1 MAEEMKT
8 GYEFEFEENRQ
19 SEDQIA
25 LAEQIEMNFKEA
37 FEHKASLGLM
47 DDWATY
53 EDYWAGRVNETG
65 GEDHPASNTN
75 IIHPIIESQVADL
88 VDQPLDIML
97 KGLEPSDQRYAK
109 NTQAL
114 LEWVWKKNNP
124 ELKLDKAERQRLKFG
139 GSVIKVW
146 FDPHAF
152 KDRGLPTFDP
162 INSAN
167 YFPDPKIKDYLK
179 MQDADFIIHA
189 MPKSIKYLR
198 QRFGENAKMVEANA
212 QYQNSPLIYEGSDA
226 DAAGQA
232 GKSQALLI
240 EQWSRELD
248 ENDEW
253 ILRVVHMANGIILR
267 DSFEDLKDEESGKVS
282 SYYENG
288 KYPFVYIPCY
298 SREGVMWGMG
308 DITLLK
314 PIQDMIN
321 DLDDQIRMNARLM
334 GNIQVVV
341 GIATG
346 INLKKWT
353 NKPGL
358 KIPARDPSAWKMV
371 TPPNIPSHI
380 PGRRAEG
387 FREAEIISGRSD
399 IVEGRSGGSLRA
411 ASAVISMQEAGLRRV
426 NHKRLLAQAG
436 YKMVIELLLDYIKEF
451 YTEEMAFRLTN
462 ADAKESDDNYMWAT
476 GSQLK
481 NIPKLVP
488 DYGGVQ
494 DDDGNLPLAELK
506 DEEGNTME
514 KEAEFDIE
522 VIVGTGLPNNKAFIY
537 QATIELHREG
547 ILTNEEAR
555 LCLKELINWPIID
568 PHNPIGE
575 FDGRNLSPEQMAMQ
589 NGMPQEGQMPDP
601 NMMNEPMMNDPMQ
614 QEQNLPP
621 DVINAI
627 ASMMGGP
634 GA

>member
-1 MAEEMKT
+1 MADELNT
-8 GYEFEFEENRQ
+8 GFEFEYE
-19 SEDQIA
+19 EDNQGEDKEA
-25 LAEQIEMNFKEA
+25 LAEQITMNFKEA
-37 FEHKASLGLM
+37 FEHKTALGLM
-47 DDWATY
+47 EDWATF

-75 IIHPIIESQVADL
+75 IVHPIIESQVADL
-88 VDQPLDIML
+88 VDQPLDILL

-114 LEWVWKKNNP
+114 IDWVWKKNNP

-146 FDPHAF
+146 FDPYAF
-152 KDRGLPTFDP
+152 NDRGLPTFDP
-162 INSAN
+162 INPAN
-167 YFPDPKIKDYLK
+167 FFPDPKIKDYLK

-198 QRFGENAKMVEANA
+198 QRYGEVAKMVEANA
-212 QYQNSPLIYEGSDA
+212 QYQYSPLIYEGSAA
-226 DAAGQA
+226 DTSGES

-240 EQWSRELD
+240 EQWSKELD

-267 DSFEDLKDEESGKVS
+267 DSFEDLQEEETGKIS

-298 SREGVMWGMG
+298 SREGVLWGMG
-308 DITLLK
+308 DVGLLK

-334 GNIQVVV
+334 GNIQIVV

-358 KIPARDPSAWKMV
+358 KIPARDPNSWKMV
-371 TPPNIPSHI
+371 QPPTIPNHI
-380 PGRRAEG
+380 PGRRQEG
-387 FREAEIISGRSD
+387 FKEAEIISGRSD

-436 YKMVIELLLDYIKEF
+436 YKMVVELLLDYVKEF
-451 YTEEMAFRLTN
+451 YTEEMAFRITGV
-462 ADAKESDDNYMWAT
+462 EPTGTDNDFMWFK
-476 GSQLK
+476 GSQLN

-488 DYGGVQ
+488 DYGAPL
-494 DDDGNLPLAELK
+494 DDNQMLPLTELK
-506 DEEGNTME
+506 DEEGNVMD

-522 VIVGTGLPNNKAFIY
+522 VIVGTGLPNNKAFVY

-547 ILTNEEAR
+547 VITNEEAR
-555 LCLKELINWPIID
+555 MCLKELINWPIID
-568 PHNPIGE
+568 PMNPVG
-575 FDGRNLSPEQMAMQ
+575 DYTGRNLSPEQMAMLNQ
-589 NGMPQEGQMPDP
+589 GGGGMMG
-601 NMMNEPMMNDPMQ
+601 EPMVNDPMI

-621 DVINAI
+621 EIMNQV
-627 ASMMGGP
+627 ASIMGGP
-634 GA
+634 GI

>member
-1 MAEEMKT
+1 MADEMNT
-8 GYEFEFEENRQ
+8 GFEFEYEENKQ
-19 SEDQIA
+19 SEDQKA
-25 LAEQIEMNFKEA
+25 LAEQITMNFKEA
-37 FEHKASLGLM
+37 YEHKTALGLM
-47 DDWATY
+47 DDWAIY

-88 VDQPLDIML
+88 VDQPLDILL

-114 LEWVWKKNNP
+114 IDWVWKKNNP

-146 FDPHAF
+146 FDPFAF
-152 KDRGLPTFDP
+152 NDRGLPTFDP
-162 INSAN
+162 INPAN
-167 YFPDPKIKDYLK
+167 FFPDPKIKDYLK

-198 QRFGENAKMVEANA
+198 QRFGEVAKMVEANA
-212 QYQNSPLIYEGSDA
+212 QYQYSPLIYEGSASDTS
-226 DAAGQA
+226 GES

-240 EQWSRELD
+240 EQWSRELN
-248 ENDEW
+248 ESDEW
-253 ILRVVHMANGIILR
+253 ILRVIHMANGIILR
-267 DSFEDLKDEESGKVS
+267 DSFEDLKEEETGKIS

-298 SREGVMWGMG
+298 SREGILWGMG
-308 DITLLK
+308 DVGLLK

-334 GNIQVVV
+334 GNIQIVV

-358 KIPARDPSAWKMV
+358 KIPARDPNAWQIVK
-371 TPPNIPSHI
+371 PPPIPNHI
-380 PGRRAEG
+380 PGRRQEG
-387 FREAEIISGRSD
+387 FKEAEIISGRSD

-436 YKMVIELLLDYIKEF
+436 YKMVVELLLDYIKEF
-451 YTEEMAFRLTN
+451 YTEEMAFRITGVEPT
-462 ADAKESDDNYMWAT
+462 DTDNDFMWFK
-476 GSQLK
+476 GSQLN

-488 DYGGVQ
+488 DYGAPT
-494 DDDGNLPLAELK
+494 DDTGKLPLTELR
-506 DEEGNTME
+506 DEQGNIMD

-522 VIVGTGLPNNKAFIY
+522 VIVGTGLPNNKAFVY
-537 QATIELHREG
+537 QATVELHREG

-555 LCLKELINWPIID
+555 LCLKELINWPVID
-568 PHNPIGE
+568 PMNPVGE
-575 FDGRNLSPEQMAMQ
+575 YAGRNLSPEQMAMLNQ
-589 NGMPQEGQMPDP
+589 GGGGGMMG
-601 NMMNEPMMNDPMQ
+601 EPMIDDPMI

-621 DVINAI
+621 EIMNQV
-627 ASMMGGP
+627 ASIMGGP
-634 GA
+634 GI

>member
-1 MAEEMKT
+1 MADEMNT
-8 GYEFEFEENRQ
+8 GFEFEYEENKQ
-19 SEDQIA
+19 SEDQKA
-25 LAEQIEMNFKEA
+25 LAEQITMNFKEA
-37 FEHKASLGLM
+37 YEHKTALGLM
-47 DDWATY
+47 DDWAIY
-53 EDYWAGRVNETG
+53 EDYWAGRVNEAG

-88 VDQPLDIML
+88 VDQPLDILL

-114 LEWVWKKNNP
+114 IDWVWKKNNP

-146 FDPHAF
+146 FDPFAF
-152 KDRGLPTFDP
+152 NDRGLPTFDP
-162 INSAN
+162 INPAN
-167 YFPDPKIKDYLK
+167 FFPDPKIKDYLK

-198 QRFGENAKMVEANA
+198 QRFGEVAKMVEANA
-212 QYQNSPLIYEGSDA
+212 QYQYSPLIYEGSASDTS
-226 DAAGQA
+226 GES

-240 EQWSRELD
+240 EQWSRELN
-248 ENDEW
+248 ESDEW

-267 DSFEDLKDEESGKVS
+267 DSFEDLKEEETGRIS

-298 SREGVMWGMG
+298 SREGILWGMG
-308 DITLLK
+308 DVGLLK

-334 GNIQVVV
+334 GNIQIVV

-358 KIPARDPSAWKMV
+358 KIPARDPNAWQIVK
-371 TPPNIPSHI
+371 PPPIPNHI
-380 PGRRAEG
+380 PGRRQEG
-387 FREAEIISGRSD
+387 FKEAEIISGRSD

-436 YKMVIELLLDYIKEF
+436 YKMVVELLLDYIKEF
-451 YTEEMAFRLTN
+451 YTEEMAFRITGVEPT
-462 ADAKESDDNYMWAT
+462 DTDNDFMWFK
-476 GSQLK
+476 GSQLN

-488 DYGGVQ
+488 DYGAPT
-494 DDDGNLPLAELK
+494 DDTGKLPLTELR
-506 DEEGNTME
+506 DEQGNIMD

-522 VIVGTGLPNNKAFIY
+522 VIVGTGLPNNKAFVY
-537 QATIELHREG
+537 QATVELHREG

-555 LCLKELINWPIID
+555 LCLKELINWPVID
-568 PHNPIGE
+568 PMNPVGE
-575 FDGRNLSPEQMAMQ
+575 YAGRNLSPEQMAMLNQ
-589 NGMPQEGQMPDP
+589 GGGGGMME
-601 NMMNEPMMNDPMQ
+601 EPMMDDPMI

-621 DVINAI
+621 EIMNQV
-627 ASMMGGP
+627 ASIMGGP
-634 GA
+634 GI

>member
-1 MAEEMKT
+1 MADELNT
-8 GYEFEFEENRQ
+8 GFEFEYE
-19 SEDQIA
+19 EDNQGEDKEA
-25 LAEQIEMNFKEA
+25 LAEQITMNFKEA
-37 FEHKASLGLM
+37 FEHKTALGLM
-47 DDWATY
+47 EDWATF

-75 IIHPIIESQVADL
+75 IVHPIIESQVADL
-88 VDQPLDIML
+88 VDQPLDILL

-114 LEWVWKKNNP
+114 IDWVWKKNNP

-146 FDPHAF
+146 FDPYAF
-152 KDRGLPTFDP
+152 NDRGLPTFDP
-162 INSAN
+162 INPAN
-167 YFPDPKIKDYLK
+167 FFPDPKIKDYLK

-198 QRFGENAKMVEANA
+198 QRYGEVAKMVEANA
-212 QYQNSPLIYEGSDA
+212 QYQYSPLIYEGSAA
-226 DAAGQA
+226 DTSGES

-240 EQWSRELD
+240 EQWSKELD

-267 DSFEDLKDEESGKVS
+267 DSFEDLQEEETGKIS

-298 SREGVMWGMG
+298 SREGVLWGMG
-308 DITLLK
+308 DVGLLK

-334 GNIQVVV
+334 GNIQIVV

-358 KIPARDPSAWKMV
+358 KIPARDPNSWKMV
-371 TPPNIPSHI
+371 QPPTIPNHI
-380 PGRRAEG
+380 PGRRQEG
-387 FREAEIISGRSD
+387 FKEAEIISGRSD

-436 YKMVIELLLDYIKEF
+436 YKMVVELLLDYVKEF
-451 YTEEMAFRLTN
+451 YTEEVAFRITGV
-462 ADAKESDDNYMWAT
+462 EPTGTDNDFMWFK
-476 GSQLK
+476 GSQLN

-488 DYGGVQ
+488 DYGAPL
-494 DDDGNLPLAELK
+494 DDNQMLPLTELK
-506 DEEGNTME
+506 DEEGNIMD

-522 VIVGTGLPNNKAFIY
+522 VIVGTGLPNNKAFVY

-547 ILTNEEAR
+547 VITNEEAR
-555 LCLKELINWPIID
+555 MCLKELINWPIID
-568 PHNPIGE
+568 PMNPVG
-575 FDGRNLSPEQMAMQ
+575 DYTGRNLSPEQMAMLNQ
-589 NGMPQEGQMPDP
+589 GGGGMMG
-601 NMMNEPMMNDPMQ
+601 EPMVNDPMI

-621 DVINAI
+621 EIMNQV
-627 ASMMGGP
+627 ASIMGGP
-634 GA
+634 GI